1 MNKEK
6 FLNQYLFKNLNLDNK
21 LDNINNTLHIKH
33 KTLSNAAVL
42 IPIVK
47 RQRGLT
53 IILTERALHLRH
65 HPGQISFPGGKYEQ
79 HDNNL
84 MNTALR
90 ETEEEIGILETEIT
104 IIGKLTPITTN
115 SGFLVT
121 PFIAFIEEEHTIKI
135 DEQEVRRILEVPV
148 NFLLD
153 EHNFYLHTLIA
164 NKHRRVTYCIPYKNN
179 FIWGATAQILK
190 NLQLQLMS

>member
-21 LDNINNTLHIKH
+21 LDNINNTLHTKH
-33 KTLSNAAVL
+33 KTLNNAAVL

-164 NKHRRVTYCIPYKNN
+164 E
-179 FIWGATAQILK
+179 QQLK
-190 NLQLQLMS
+190 YSKIYSYN